1 MGKKKA
7 ASTPADFPCA
17 NAGCLVTGR
26 DKVNKWFAGCGA
38 WYALPEAALG
48 RARRQPQ
55 GPLQTGAAEAR
66 GGPADFP
73 CANTGCPV
81 TGQDTVNQRMLQ
93 RCAGC
98 GAMRVLLPPVP
109 EASLGRARRQ
119 PQEPL

>member
-38 WYALPEAALG
+38 WYAVPEAALG
-48 RARRQPQ
+48 LARRQPQ

-66 GGPADFP
+66 GGAAAMAAAAGVQGNAGDDPAHP
-73 CANTGCPV
+73 CPICLEYS
-81 TGQDTVNQRMLQ
+81 QDH
-93 RCAGC
+93 A
-98 GAMRVLLPPVP
+98 
-109 EASLGRARRQ
+109 EAAQ
-119 PQEPL
+119 MY